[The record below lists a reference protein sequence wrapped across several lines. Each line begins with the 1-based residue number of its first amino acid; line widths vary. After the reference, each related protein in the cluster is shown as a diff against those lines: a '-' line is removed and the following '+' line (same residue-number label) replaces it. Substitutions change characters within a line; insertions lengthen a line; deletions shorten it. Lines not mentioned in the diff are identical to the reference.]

1 MTSSQSVALAAPR
14 IGAQRP
20 PKLHL
25 PEGIASVE
33 QGRDCIEFAESVGLV
48 LDDWQRWLVE
58 IMLAERADG
67 TPAAPQ
73 SVVIVPRQ
81 NGKGG
86 YLEAIE
92 LYGLYVQRLPK
103 QVHSAHLTD
112 TAADHMARLKS
123 IIESDPELDSITT
136 IYQANGKERI
146 VNNETQGVIQFT
158 TRTKGTKRGTSPQRI
173 VLDEAL
179 FLTDEHLGAMVP
191 ALAAQS
197 MNLDR
202 MPQVIVT
209 SSAPLPDS
217 VVLHRMRRQGM
228 AGMMPRQF
236 YAEWSC
242 DPGVDPYDRDAWFAA
257 NPALGIRI
265 AEDFIADTE
274 LATMRLEDF
283 MVERLGVVVD
293 EDGMS
298 SELPRWSSCLDPQ
311 SRRVGAPSFTVDVAS
326 DLSWSSVGVAAQ
338 RADGLVHVELLERLP
353 GVAGAV
359 AFLAALS
366 RKHGRPI
373 HLDPRSPAGGLIDG
387 LRSEGVTVV
396 EIAGVAIVKACASFR
411 QAVEA
416 GTLRHIGQGP
426 LDLAINGAAIRATG
440 DGWVWARRKSSVDIS
455 PLVAVTLAHAAALSQ
470 PPAASNFVFVGDD
483 W

>member
-1 MTSSQSVALAAPR
+1 MTSSRNGALVVPR

-33 QGRDCIEFAESVGLV
+33 QGHDCIEFAESVGLV
-48 LDDWQRWLVE
+48 LDDWQQWLTLNS
-58 IMLAERADG
+58 LAERADG
-67 TPAAPQ
+67 TLAAPQ

-86 YLEAIE
+86 WLEALE
-92 LYGLYVQRLPK
+92 LYGLYVQHLPK

-123 IIESDPELDSITT
+123 IIDSDPELSSITT

-146 VNNETQGVIQFT
+146 VNNETGGVIQFT

-197 MNLDR
+197 MNVDR

-217 VVLHRMRRQGM
+217 AVLHRMRRQGM
-228 AGMMPRQF
+228 AGTLPRQF

-242 DPGVDPYDRDAWFAA
+242 DPGVDPYDRDAWYAA

-265 AEDFIADTE
+265 SEDFIADTE

-283 MVERLGVVVD
+283 LVERLGVVTD
-293 EDGMS
+293 EDGVS
-298 SELPRWSSCLDPQ
+298 SELPRWSMCLDPL

-326 DLSWSSVGVAAQ
+326 DLSWSSVGVAAD
-338 RADGLVHVELLERLP
+338 RADGLKHVEMLNRLP
-353 GVAGAV
+353 GVADV
-359 AFLAALS
+359 VPFVAALC
-366 RKHGRPI
+366 RKHSAPI
-373 HLDPRSPAGGLIDG
+373 RLDPRSPAGGLIDP
-387 LRSEGVTVV
+387 LRAEGVKVI
-396 EIAGVAIVKACASFR
+396 EITGLAVVKACASFR

-426 LDLAINGAAIRATG
+426 LDLAVNGAAIRATG
-440 DGWVWARRKSSVDIS
+440 DGWVWARRSSSVDIS
-455 PLVAVTLAHAAALSQ
+455 PLVAITLAHAVAIGQ
-470 PPAASNFVFVGDD
+470 PAAASNFVFVGDD

>member
-1 MTSSQSVALAAPR
+1 M
-14 IGAQRP
+14 
-20 PKLHL
+20 HL
-25 PEGIASVE
+25 PDGIASVE

-48 LDDWQRWLVE
+48 LDDWQQWLTLNS
-58 IMLAERADG
+58 LAERADG
-67 TPAAPQ
+67 SPAAST
-73 SVVIVPRQ
+73 SVVVVPRQ

-86 YLEAIE
+86 WLEALE
-92 LYGLYVQRLPK
+92 LFGLYVQCLPK

-112 TAADHMARLKS
+112 TAADHMARLKAL
-123 IIESDPELDSITT
+123 IEADPELAAITT

-146 VNNETQGVIQFT
+146 VNNETGGVIQFT

-197 MNLDR
+197 MNVDR
-202 MPQVIVT
+202 MPQVTVT

-217 VVLHRMRRQGM
+217 VVLHRFRRQGM
-228 AGMMPRQF
+228 AGMNPRQF

-242 DPGVDPYDRDAWFAA
+242 DPGVDPYDRAAWYAA

-265 AEDFIADTE
+265 AEEFIADTE

-283 MVERLGVVVD
+283 MVERLGVVAD
-293 EDGMS
+293 EDGGS
-298 SELPRWSSCLDPQ
+298 SELPRWSTCADPQ
-311 SRRVGAPSFTVDVAS
+311 SHRSGAATFALDVAT
-326 DLSWSSVGVAAQ
+326 DLSWTSVAVAGP
-338 RADGLVHVELLERLP
+338 RVDGLTHVELVERLP

-359 AFLAALS
+359 VFAAALC

-373 HLDPRSPAGGLIDG
+373 HLDPRSPAGGLVDG
-387 LRSEGVTVV
+387 LRAEGVEVV
-396 EIAGVAIVKACASFR
+396 EVGGLDAVKACASLR

-426 LDLAINGAAIRATG
+426 LDLAVNGAAIRATG
-440 DGWVWARRKSSVDIS
+440 DGWVWARRSSSVDIS
-455 PLVAVTLAHAAALSQ
+455 PLVAVTLAHAAVAHDS
-470 PPAASNFVFVGDD
+470 ADTAIAFVL
-483 W
+483 

>member
-1 MTSSQSVALAAPR
+1 MTNSRGAVLTAPR
-14 IGAQRP
+14 VGAQRP

-33 QGRDCIEFAESVGLV
+33 LGRDCIEFAESVGLV

-58 IMLAERADG
+58 ITLAERADG
-67 TPAAPQ
+67 SPAAST

-92 LYGLYVQRLPK
+92 LFGLYCQHLPK

-123 IIESDPELDSITT
+123 LIEGDPELAGITT

-197 MNLDR
+197 MNADR

-217 VVLHRMRRQGM
+217 TVLHRFRRQGM

-242 DPGVDPYDRDAWFAA
+242 DLGVDPYDRAAWFAA

-265 AEDFIADTE
+265 AEEFIADTE

-283 MVERLGVVVD
+283 LVERLGVVTD
-293 EDGMS
+293 EDGAA
-298 SELPRWSSCLDPQ
+298 SELPRWSTCVDPQ
-311 SRRVGAPSFTVDVAS
+311 SHRAGAATFALDVAT
-326 DLSWSSVGVAAQ
+326 DLSWTSVAVAGP
-338 RADGLVHVELLERLP
+338 RADGLAHVELVERLP

-359 AFLAALS
+359 PFVVALC
-366 RKHGRPI
+366 RKHGAPI

-387 LRSEGVTVV
+387 LRAEGVTVV
-396 EIAGVAIVKACASFR
+396 EVSGLDAVKACASLR

-426 LDLAINGAAIRATG
+426 LDLAVSGAAIRAAG
-440 DGWVWARRKSSVDIS
+440 DGWTWARRTSSVDIS
-455 PLVAVTLAHAAALSQ
+455 PLVAVTLAHAAVTHDGTDTAI
-470 PPAASNFVFVGDD
+470 AFVL
-483 W
+483 